1 MVGSGPSNKHLAQ
14 PALATR
20 LRFVNTGTAP
30 TPPRAPIAPPLP
42 AKPAKSTAHPLLLT
56 IPEVI
61 LRRFGADLRHPRP
74 EAPPG
79 LVFLRGGG
87 SGQPGLCLIGFGAF
101 GASSSRSFLPV
112 SSTAGQPGRSVP
124 GALHLRAACHRRF
137 SQVSAK
143 ILAISGQKALP
154 ILGLVAS
161 WGREAGSCFVSCA
174 PACSV
179 AHRFPISS
187 EGVRVLL
194 VLCLPESFPES
205 YFWPLRRWRRAP
217 ARWPRGRRS

>member
-1 MVGSGPSNKHLAQ
+1 MRKKKSLVCSPAWTVGKQHILCGRKRRGVEQRSRQDGKAPRRPDRPRRSGRSSCRWWVV
-14 PALATR
+14 ALAINILPNR
-20 LRFVNTGTAP
+20 LSLRAYASSTPEGTAP

-137 SQVSAK
+137 
-143 ILAISGQKALP
+143 
-154 ILGLVAS
+154 
-161 WGREAGSCFVSCA
+161 R
-174 PACSV
+174 SV
-179 AHRFPISS
+179 
-187 EGVRVLL
+187 
-194 VLCLPESFPES
+194 
-205 YFWPLRRWRRAP
+205 
-217 ARWPRGRRS
+217 